1 MNIPHTRRRWAIP
14 RWHLLVWLTAALTA
28 GCAGV
33 MRVDSQ
39 VQTHEKWPPGA
50 LSTGEVHYHFER
62 LPSQTGAGAET
73 APRQTE
79 LEAGVAQALRR
90 AQWAPAQP
98 GQPARWQVQV
108 GAHTTELDRARWER
122 SPHMVWMH
130 GLPWKNQGPRTGGFM
145 VVETPYF
152 QRQLSVVVRDTQTAQ
167 VVYETTAFHDG
178 RWRDSPALWQAMAD
192 AALEGFPHPTQP
204 QRQINIDIAR

>member
-1 MNIPHTRRRWAIP
+1 MNTPHP
-14 RWHLLVWLTAALTA
+14 RLVLTTPGRHLLVWLAAALAT

-33 MRVDSQ
+33 MRIDNQ
-39 VQTHEKWPPGA
+39 VKTHTQWPSGA
-50 LSTGEVHYHFER
+50 LPTGQVHYRFER
-62 LPSQTGAGAET
+62 LPSQTSADT
-73 APRQTE
+73 APPQAE
-79 LEAGVAQALRR
+79 LEAWVAQALRR

-108 GAHTTELDRARWER
+108 GAHTTELDRAPWER
-122 SPHMVWMH
+122 SPHTTWIH
-130 GLPWKNQGPRTGGFM
+130 SLPWKGQTPRQGGFM

-192 AALEGFPHPTQP
+192 AALEGFPRPAQA